1 MALKVALGVIA
12 NKIACDET
20 NRSLC
25 LNLPRETLA
34 DRMHAFRNYNYA
46 RVHCG
51 WMAKASH
58 AHHDKE
64 LTQILFGKGSFHFI
78 LKFIL
83 HSKYSRLRH
92 GTSRSKAVAH

>member
-34 DRMHAFRNYNYA
+34 DRMHAFRKLQL
-46 RVHCG
+46 R
-51 WMAKASH
+51 
-58 AHHDKE
+58 
-64 LTQILFGKGSFHFI
+64 KGA
-78 LKFIL
+78 LWL
-83 HSKYSRLRH
+83 D
-92 GTSRSKAVAH
+92 G